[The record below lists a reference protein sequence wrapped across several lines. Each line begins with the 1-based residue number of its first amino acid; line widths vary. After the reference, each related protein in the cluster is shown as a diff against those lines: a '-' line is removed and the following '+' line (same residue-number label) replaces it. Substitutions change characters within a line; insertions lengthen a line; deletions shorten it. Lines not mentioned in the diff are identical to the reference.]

1 MKGHIGFAVS
11 LDSGKCAVVLCSSKM
26 KDTTVSFKIERPLKA
41 KLVTIARGENR
52 SLSNLIGKVLKEEIA
67 KYERKNGPIKTG

>member
-1 MKGHIGFAVS
+1 
-11 LDSGKCAVVLCSSKM
+11 M